1 MKSNVFW
8 NEQSCLW
15 LLGVGMMLGGVPVLG
30 HKERKKKQIWKEFL
44 IKFKIK
50 SNVFRTMLSLVV
62 RSRYDGGRTGRTY
75 SQDTDSLQ
83 PLSARSPVSTAR
95 HCDQWLSTPG
105 HPLGSQCTC
114 MSTVREQRVW
124 KRVLMKRILWERVS
138 APSLVLASWFNKG
151 SRYCKIKGMIE
162 CPFVMNC

>member
-1 MKSNVFW
+1 MKSSVLW

-15 LLGVGMMLGGVPVLG
+15 LLGVGMMLGGVPVLE
-30 HKERKKKQIWKEFL
+30 HKESKKKQIWKEFL

-50 SNVFRTMLSLVV
+50 SVVFSAMLSLVV

-83 PLSARSPVSTAR
+83 PLSPRSPVSTAR
-95 HCDQWLSTPG
+95 H
-105 HPLGSQCTC
+105 SQHQDIHWGLNVHVYVH
-114 MSTVREQRVW
+114 SKGVEGL
-124 KRVLMKRILWERVS
+124 KRVHMKRILWERVS
-138 APSLVLASWFNKG
+138 ARSLVLASWFNKG

-162 CPFVMNC
+162 RPFVMNC